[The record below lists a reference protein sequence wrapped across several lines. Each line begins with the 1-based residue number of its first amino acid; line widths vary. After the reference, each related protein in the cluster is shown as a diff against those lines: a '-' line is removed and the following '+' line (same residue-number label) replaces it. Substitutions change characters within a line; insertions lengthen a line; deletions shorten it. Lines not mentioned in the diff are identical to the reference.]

1 MEDKKRAVHSRL
13 QIEALR
19 KRAEEILQSRPEV
32 FKRISST
39 DIKDLVHELQTYE
52 IELEMQNQE
61 LDSSRQM
68 IEALKDKYLY
78 LYNFAP
84 CGYVTLDTKGVIEEA
99 NLTAAEMLRMDK
111 MLLVGKPFS
120 VFLSSDSQ
128 KDFFGHI
135 DSLLAKEK
143 SGACEVMLKRSDKS
157 VFFVQLV
164 SRIFAEQ
171 EDVPVR
177 ITTMMIDIT
186 ERKKLEADLKQHIN
200 EMEVM
205 FKSTINREDR
215 IIELKDEIKR
225 LNKDSQK

>member
-135 DSLLAKEK
+135 ESLLAKEK